1 MRVLLIEEDSR
12 QGKAISTGL
21 EQQGAVVEWLQ
32 NAAAAEQAVVNG
44 HYEVVV
50 LPETLDKYD
59 GMALLHKLRA
69 GHGPLPAIV
78 MATRDSCAER
88 LAKLAGSADDF
99 IIKPVDV
106 RELGARLRLLLGRSP
121 AGDAHATLKLDA
133 TARTVMLDEKP
144 IELTAREFGIL
155 RHLLE
160 YRGQVISKQQLQ
172 SALYSA
178 GDEIE
183 SNTVEVHVHH
193 LRRKLGRQVIK
204 TMHGMGY
211 MVDEPSRGG

>member
-1 MRVLLIEEDSR
+1 MRVLLIEDDSR
-12 QGKAISTGL
+12 QGKAICAGL
-21 EQQGAVVEWLQ
+21 EQQGTVVEWAQ
-32 NAAAAEQAVVNG
+32 DVAAAEQALASGQYAAVI
-44 HYEVVV
+44 
-50 LPETLDKYD
+50 LPDTLAKH
-59 GMALLHKLRA
+59 GAMTLLLKLRA
-69 GHGPLPAIV
+69 AHGQLPAII
-78 MATRDSCAER
+78 MAARDSLAEH
-88 LAKLAGSADDF
+88 LAKLEGSVDDF
-99 IIKPVDV
+99 IVKPVDV
-106 RELGARLRLLLGRSP
+106 RELGIRLRLLLSRAR
-121 AGDAHATLKLDA
+121 AGDGHAALKLDA

-155 RHLLE
+155 KHLLE

-172 SALYSA
+172 SALYSD

-211 MVDEPSRGG
+211 MVDEQGRGG